1 MAGLSL
7 PVRASAPLIEYPDL
21 DSLIITSQSY
31 LIATPNPNAP
41 FFAKFATVGDL
52 IGQDDKLSIGLKRL
66 ASCESSLNPE
76 ARGDNNTSFG
86 LFQFKR
92 ITWKENCEG
101 SIWSIEDQV
110 DCVLKLTEEGQG
122 KDRWKRCWKKE
133 NLEEYF

>member
-1 MAGLSL
+1 MYVLL
-7 PVRASAPLIEYPDL
+7 VPDEVQAPKIPYPDL
-21 DSLIITSQSY
+21 DNLVISQNC
-31 LIATPNPNAP
+31 LVATPNPNAP
-41 FFAKFATVGDL
+41 GINSFRVLDDL
-52 IGQDDKLSIGLKRL
+52 IGKDDKLSIGLKRL